1 MKNLL
6 GSALLVL
13 LLASSCGTKPAENTA
28 AAAPAATNQPATPAP
43 APAPAALDASK
54 APIFNAEATTTED
67 VLIFSE
73 VMDISQQIESNT
85 PNPQAAIKNNI
96 AVEPFAGQQLD
107 NIEGDVIVYTLKD
120 GGKYTKANMMLNKTK
135 MREINLRGDKMEK
148 CGCGDVVTD
157 GKTDV
162 SFFNAKTTNN
172 TYFYFSTAKNK
183 WGVMK
188 PKENIPTAEVQK
200 QMFEE
205 CLAQA
210 ETIKEFAKTAKAPV
224 TK

>member
-1 MKNLL
+1 MKNLF
-6 GSALLVL
+6 GSALFVL

-28 AAAPAATNQPATPAP
+28 AAANTAATNQPATPT
-43 APAPAALDASK
+43 PAPAAADASK

-73 VMDISQQIESNT
+73 VMDISQQIEPNT
-85 PNPQAAIKNNI
+85 PNPQAAIRNNI

-120 GGKYTKANMMLNKTK
+120 ASKYTKANMMLNKTK

-148 CGCGDVVTD
+148 CGCGDVVAD

-183 WGVMK
+183 WVVMK
-188 PKENIPTAEVQK
+188 PKENIPSAEVQK

-210 ETIKEFAKTAKAPV
+210 EIIKEFAKTAKAPTV
-224 TK
+224 K